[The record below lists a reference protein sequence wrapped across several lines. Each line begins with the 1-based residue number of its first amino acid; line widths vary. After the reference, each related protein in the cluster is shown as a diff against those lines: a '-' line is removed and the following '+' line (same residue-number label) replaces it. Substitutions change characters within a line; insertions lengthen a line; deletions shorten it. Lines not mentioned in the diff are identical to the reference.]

1 MPTLQLTIPA
11 QDGDRPGIKIK
22 PREVHDWLD
31 NLPYL
36 DLKRAARLA
45 SEQLRLMNRQ
55 PLPPAARAEML
66 GDFLGTYQRLSDSL
80 PANPGKNDPLRPQLK
95 RLCQDI
101 CFGYK
106 IVTHEL
112 VNKRGGFIET
122 RSLPLA
128 LLGAIYTLGLQLM
141 HYYSNYQRAPRA
153 LWSECLMLY
162 KYAWQSGRE
171 HYTTQLPGSGECQ
184 IDASFR
190 LIATLRLADP
200 YNLPP
205 GMAPLL
211 RQYFGSHL
219 NLSKIDTEAQSGTD
233 CLNLKLSDR
242 YADDTP
248 DDDLLFLDISALME
262 QMATDIDKL
271 EQYRQVQAIGLP
283 PEIPALPL
291 RQTLRKTLEHWRM
304 LPTRKTERED
314 ASARIELVTGL
325 DAAYC
330 MINRGRR
337 FDPSLFLAPGH
348 ENVIDLGAQPVLE
361 HTELGMP
368 ESFACTSIN
377 RSSGGLALRYRGALP
392 THPRVGQL
400 VALHRPGARSGV
412 GWVIAVGRWLVEPE
426 SGSGFDLGL
435 QYLAREPRPVVIRV
449 LDEAGLGGDF
459 QPAIGAVQKRGENRL
474 YTLLTRGGG
483 VQPGNNVVIY
493 DQSGQL
499 HVVCTELLESGP
511 GFERLVYQLADEN
524 SDAV

>member
-11 QDGDRPGIKIK
+11 QDGNRPGRKIK
-22 PREVHDWLD
+22 PREVHEWLE

-55 PLPPAARAEML
+55 PLSPAARAEML
-66 GDFLGTYQRLSDSL
+66 GDFLGTYQRLGESL
-80 PANPGKNDPLRPQLK
+80 PGRQDENNLLRPRLK

-106 IVTHEL
+106 IITHEL

-141 HYYSNYQRAPRA
+141 HYYANYQRAPRA

-171 HYTTQLPGSGECQ
+171 HYTTSLPGSGECQ
-184 IDASFR
+184 IDTSFR

-200 YNLPP
+200 YHLPP
-205 GMAPLL
+205 GMAPVLHH
-211 RQYFGSHL
+211 YFHAHSDLGR
-219 NLSKIDTEAQSGTD
+219 IVTEAESESGAA
-233 CLNLKLSDR
+233 NFRLSDR
-242 YADDTP
+242 YADDSP
-248 DDDLLFLDISALME
+248 DDPLFLDLTALME
-262 QMATDIDKL
+262 QMAEDIDKL
-271 EQYRQVQAIGLP
+271 EQYRQARAIGLP
-283 PEIPALPL
+283 AEIPALPL
-291 RQTLRKTLEHWRM
+291 LQTLRKTLEHWRI
-304 LPTRKTERED
+304 LPTRKTEREET
-314 ASARIELVTGL
+314 SARIELVSGL

-330 MINRGRR
+330 MVNRGRR

-348 ENVIDLGAQPVLE
+348 ENVIDLGARPVPE
-361 HTELGMP
+361 NTDQGMP
-368 ESFACTSIN
+368 ESFACTGIN
-377 RSSGGLALRYRGALP
+377 RCSGGLALRYRGTRKP
-392 THPRVGQL
+392 HPRVGQL
-400 VALHRPGARSGV
+400 VALHRPGARSGAR
-412 GWVIAVGRWLVEPE
+412 WVVAVGRWLVEPE

-435 QYLAREPRPVVIRV
+435 QYLVREPRPVVIRV

-474 YTLLTRGGG
+474 YTLLTRGGS
-483 VQPGNNVVIY
+483 VRPGDKVVIY
-493 DQSGQL
+493 DQAEQL
-499 HVVCTELLESGP
+499 HAECTELLESGP
-511 GFERLVYQLADEN
+511 GFERLVYRPADEN
-524 SDAV
+524 SDAG